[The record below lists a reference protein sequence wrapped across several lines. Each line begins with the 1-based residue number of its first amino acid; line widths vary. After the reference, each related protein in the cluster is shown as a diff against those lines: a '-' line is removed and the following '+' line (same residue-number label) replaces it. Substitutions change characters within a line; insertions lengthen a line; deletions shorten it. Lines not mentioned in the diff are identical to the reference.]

1 VENLGHC
8 AQLKNLSVLYFP
20 FPETTPS
27 TGEEISPKKANKKT
41 WFGYWRNDG
50 FIKTKTMG
58 RIDLNNQWPTI
69 KERWLEQ
76 YINNE
81 IHPGESI
88 TEYVTDDD
96 EWIAEA
102 YLETDYSKITQA
114 DFEKTVRDY
123 AMFKLLNNFSVNNE
137 DNLEDLEQ
145 SND

>member
-1 VENLGHC
+1 
-8 AQLKNLSVLYFP
+8 
-20 FPETTPS
+20 
-27 TGEEISPKKANKKT
+27 
-41 WFGYWRNDG
+41 
-50 FIKTKTMG
+50 MG